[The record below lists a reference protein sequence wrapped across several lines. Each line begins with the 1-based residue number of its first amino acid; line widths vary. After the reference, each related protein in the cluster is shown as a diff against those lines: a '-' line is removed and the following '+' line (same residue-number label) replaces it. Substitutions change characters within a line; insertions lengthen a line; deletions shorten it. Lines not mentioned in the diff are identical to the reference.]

1 MPKTANIGRS
11 ARRILRSFGRVIPNR
26 TTNTMKANSTRNSAS
41 VDGASSLNAA
51 FAMTPPT
58 PNVAAA
64 ASANP

>member
-1 MPKTANIGRS
+1 MN
-11 ARRILRSFGRVIPNR
+11 
-26 TTNTMKANSTRNSAS
+26 ANSTRNSAS